1 MSALK
6 ILQDG
11 IFITLMLLHQ
21 FSVDLKF
28 ISVVFEYNFST
39 LGLFFGCAR
48 AFWVKVLNTVL
59 WFADGGRFLL

>member
-28 ISVVFEYNFST
+28 VSVVFEYNFSA

-59 WFADGGRFLL
+59 WFVDGGRFLL